1 MLTAGPASAGTGT
14 IPAMEPREDATRRT
28 HLANER
34 TFLAWWRTGL
44 TALAAGIALGR
55 VVPEL
60 SSKTKALDLAGGV
73 IFALLGVAFVAYG
86 TYREKVVRAAV
97 ARGEFAHPDWRV
109 ILGFAVVGVGL
120 GALVVALILASS

>member
-14 IPAMEPREDATRRT
+14 ITAMEPREDATRRT

-60 SSKTKALDLAGGV
+60 SSRTKALDLAGGV
-73 IFALLGVAFVAYG
+73 VFTLLGVAFVVYG
-86 TYREKVVRAAV
+86 TYREKAVRAAL

-109 ILGFAVVGVGL
+109 IAGFAVVGVGL
-120 GALVVALILASS
+120 GALVVALILATA

>member
-73 IFALLGVAFVAYG
+73 VFALLGVAFLVYG

-97 ARGEFAHPDWRV
+97 SRGEFVHPDWRV
-109 ILGFAVVGVGL
+109 IVGFAVVGVGL
-120 GALVVALILASS
+120 GALVVALILATA

>member
-1 MLTAGPASAGTGT
+1 MT
-14 IPAMEPREDATRRT
+14 EPREDATRRT

-60 SSKTKALDLAGGV
+60 STKAKALDLAGGV
-73 IFALLGVAFVAYG
+73 IFTVLGIAFVVYG
-86 TYREKVVRAAV
+86 TYRERAVRTALE
-97 ARGEFAHPDWRV
+97 RGEFWHPDWRLIV
-109 ILGFAVVGVGL
+109 VFAVVGVGL
-120 GALVVALILASS
+120 GALVVALILASA

>member
-14 IPAMEPREDATRRT
+14 ISSMEPREDATRRT

-44 TALAAGIALGR
+44 TALAGGIALGR

-60 SSKTKALDLAGGV
+60 STRTKTLDLAGGV
-73 IFALLGVAFVAYG
+73 VFTVLGVAFIVYG
-86 TYREKVVRAAV
+86 TYREQVVRAAV
-97 ARGEFAHPDWRV
+97 ARGEFSHPDRRV
-109 ILGFAVVGVGL
+109 ITVFAAVGVGL